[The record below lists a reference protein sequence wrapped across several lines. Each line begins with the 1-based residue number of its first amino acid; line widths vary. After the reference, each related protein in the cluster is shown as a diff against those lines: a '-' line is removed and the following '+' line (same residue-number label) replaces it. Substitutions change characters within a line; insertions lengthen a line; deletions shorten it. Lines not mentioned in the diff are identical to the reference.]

1 MRRIATSV
9 VIALAVAVL
18 VGAPTSAQSRKA
30 PKKAPAK
37 AAKAAPLA
45 PLKTMTPDVK
55 CPSLIG
61 MGIKT
66 VRSFC
71 DVPAGRDPAQGIVV
85 TLPSHAGPGTLTF
98 DLHAR
103 HLYSEDEM
111 KRGKAY
117 AHYRA
122 VIGVLTMK
130 GDLLDRGAVEAEFR
144 TAADLFDRIG
154 GGAGPGSLKAVA
166 PAGREEVVI
175 AVPAGVD
182 EVEPARRNARRAHP
196 GRPRNRGDARP
207 PGGDRQQPVVR
218 ISPGS
223 AAAEMRLPPK
233 GGNYKEQKGPA
244 RPILNSVVAAF
255 RRNVLNSVVAAF
267 RRNVLDPVVSAFR
280 RNDEP
285 DICILVTF

>member
-1 MRRIATSV
+1 
-9 VIALAVAVL
+9 
-18 VGAPTSAQSRKA
+18 
-30 PKKAPAK
+30 
-37 AAKAAPLA
+37 
-45 PLKTMTPDVK
+45 
-55 CPSLIG
+55 

-85 TLPSHAGPGTLTF
+85 TLPPHAGTGTLTF

-117 AHYRA
+117 ARYRA

-166 PAGREEVVI
+166 PAGREEVII

-182 EVEPARRNARRAHP
+182 EVSLLGETLDALTPAGHETVVMP
-196 GRPRNRGDARP
+196 GRPVAIVSNLLFEYHPRRRRGNETSAYNQAGGP
-207 PGGDRQQPVVR
+207 P
-218 ISPGS
+218 S
-223 AAAEMRLPPK
+223 
-233 GGNYKEQKGPA
+233 
-244 RPILNSVVAAF
+244 
-255 RRNVLNSVVAAF
+255 
-267 RRNVLDPVVSAFR
+267 
-280 RNDEP
+280 
-285 DICILVTF
+285 